1 MIFRLE
7 EELPFDMP
15 EKLNEYWLNILERR
29 DFKVI
34 EINKKSRELEYRIEI
49 MSLDDLRQFQKNIGL
64 SLIISFE
71 DDEDTSEVDGLIK
84 IFGA

>member
-15 EKLNEYWLNILERR
+15 KKLNEYWLNILERR

-34 EINKKSRELEYRIEI
+34 EINKNSRELEYRIELI
-49 MSLDDLRQFQKNIGL
+49 SLDDLRQFQKDIGL

-71 DDEDTSEVDGLIK
+71 DHEDTSEVDGLIK
-84 IFGA
+84 IFGG

>member
-15 EKLNEYWLNILERR
+15 KKLNEYWLNILERR

-34 EINKKSRELEYRIEI
+34 EINKKL
-49 MSLDDLRQFQKNIGL
+49 
-64 SLIISFE
+64 
-71 DDEDTSEVDGLIK
+71 T
-84 IFGA
+84 

>member
-1 MIFRLE
+1 M
-7 EELPFDMP
+7 
-15 EKLNEYWLNILERR
+15 
-29 DFKVI
+29 I
-34 EINKKSRELEYRIEI
+34 EINRNSRELEYRIEL
-49 MSLDDLRQFQKNIGL
+49 MSLDDLRKFQKDIGL

>member
-1 MIFRLE
+1 MICR
-7 EELPFDMP
+7 
-15 EKLNEYWLNILERR
+15 NILKRR

-34 EINKKSRELEYRIEI
+34 EINKNSRELEYRIEL
-49 MSLDDLRQFQKNIGL
+49 MSLDDLRQFQKDIGL

-71 DDEDTSEVDGLIK
+71 DDASEVDGLIR